1 MYNKRSM
8 SKKVF
13 VIGAGISGL
22 SAGIYAARC
31 GFDVTIFEQHL
42 TFGGLSTSWSRKGYY
57 FEGGMHWLTGSS
69 PKMPLYDIWKELGA
83 LKENNP
89 IENRDPYYVYKNGDK
104 TLYMWRD
111 LDKLCNQLLEF
122 APEDKKM
129 IKKFRRDVKSLLGVH
144 LVVNDIMGLKA
155 KNPRHP
161 GLGELLK
168 MAPAGLNYARL
179 VNMSYEE
186 YVNQFKN
193 PDVRHLLMGSIGY
206 RYNAMSFIYTI
217 ASFAS
222 GDCGYP
228 AGGSVTMGQN
238 MLDTYK
244 ALGGKIEFRKKI
256 ENIELDGA
264 GKVTGVKIDGQDLAC
279 DAVIVSQDM
288 RNAIDTLFDKMI
300 DNPVANK
307 IRKNV
312 VTEQNVFVCAGV
324 KADLNHLPKAIV
336 FPLEEP
342 FEIASVK
349 FNELRIYNY
358 ASFAGRAPEGGSAI
372 TSLFLGPSYYYWKKA
387 KEDGTYKAKKQ
398 ELADRFVE
406 VLAKYIPE
414 TKDKVEVVDIATP
427 CTYER
432 YCSSFEGSWMSVW
445 EKGTKQYN
453 YPQKLPGIHGVYFA
467 GQRTMMP
474 GGLPIA
480 AYSGRIA
487 VQLLC
492 RDTGTLFV

>member
-1 MYNKRSM
+1 M
-8 SKKVF
+8 SRKIF

-22 SAGIYAARC
+22 SAGIYAARS
-31 GFDVTIFEQHL
+31 GFDVTIFEQHN

-69 PKMPLYDIWKELGA
+69 PKMPLYQIWKETGA

-89 IENRDPYYVYKNGDK
+89 IENRDPYYVYINGDK
-104 TLYMWRD
+104 KLFMYRN
-111 LDKLCNQLLEF
+111 LDKLCNQLREF

-129 IKKFRRDVKSLLGVH
+129 INKFYKDVKALINVH

-155 KNPRHP
+155 KNPCHP

-168 MAPAGLNYARL
+168 MAPAGLKYAKL

-193 PDVRHLLMGSIGY
+193 EDVRHLFMGSIGY
-206 RYNAMSFIYTI
+206 RYNAMSFVYTI

-228 AGGSVTMGQN
+228 EGGSVTMGQN

-244 ALGGKIEFRKKI
+244 ALGGKIEFRKKV

-264 GKVTGVKIDGQDLAC
+264 GQVTGVKINGEDIPC
-279 DAVIVSQDM
+279 DAVIVTQDM
-288 RNAIDTLFDKMI
+288 RNAIDTLFDTMI
-300 DNPVANK
+300 NDGVANK
-307 IRKNV
+307 MRKNV

-324 KADLNHLPKAIV
+324 KADLSHLPKAMV
-336 FPLEEP
+336 FPLSEP
-342 FEIASVK
+342 FEIAGVK
-349 FNELRIYNY
+349 FNEFRIYNY
-358 ASFAGRAPEGGSAI
+358 ASFPGRAPEGGTAL
-372 TSLFLGPSYYYWKKA
+372 TSLFLGPSYYYWKQA
-387 KEDGTYKAKKQ
+387 KEDGTYRQKKE
-398 ELADRFVE
+398 ELGKRFIE
-406 VLAKYIPE
+406 TLEKYIPE
-414 TKDKVEVVDIATP
+414 TKGKVEIIDVATP

-453 YPQKLPGIHGVYFA
+453 YPQKLPSVKGVYFA

-480 AYSGRIA
+480 VYSGRIA

-492 RDTGTLFV
+492 KDTNTLFV

>member
-1 MYNKRSM
+1 M
-8 SKKVF
+8 SKKIF
-13 VIGAGISGL
+13 IIGAGISGL
-22 SAGIYAARC
+22 SAGIYAARS
-31 GFDVTIFEQHL
+31 GFDVTIYEQHM

-69 PKMPLYDIWKELGA
+69 PKMPLYQIWKETGA

-89 IENRDPYYVYKNGDK
+89 IENRDPYYVYINGDK
-104 TLYMWRD
+104 KLFMYRD
-111 LDKLCNQLLEF
+111 LDKLCKQLREY
-122 APEDKKM
+122 APEDKK
-129 IKKFRRDVKSLLGVH
+129 IINRFYKDVKALLNVH
-144 LVVNDIMGLKA
+144 LVVNDIPGLKA

-161 GLGELLK
+161 GLAELLK
-168 MAPAGLNYARL
+168 MIPAGLKYSKL

-193 PDVRHLLMGSIGY
+193 EDVRHLLMGSIGY

-228 AGGSVTMGQN
+228 EGGSVTMGQN

-244 ALGGKIEFRKKI
+244 ALGGKIEFKKKI

-264 GKVTGVKIDGQDLAC
+264 GQATGVKINGEVIPC
-279 DAVIVSQDM
+279 DAVIVTQDM
-288 RNAIDTLFDKMI
+288 RNAIDTLFDTMI
-300 DNPVANK
+300 DDPVANK
-307 IRKNV
+307 MRKNV
-312 VTEQNVFVCAGV
+312 ISEQNVFVCAGV
-324 KADLNHLPKAIV
+324 KADLNHLPKAMV
-336 FPLEEP
+336 FPLAEP
-342 FEIASVK
+342 FEIAGVK
-349 FNELRIYNY
+349 FNEFRIYNY
-358 ASFAGRAPEGGSAI
+358 ANFKGRAPEGGTAL
-372 TSLFLGPSYYYWKKA
+372 TSLFLGPSYYYWKQA
-387 KEDGTYKAKKQ
+387 KEDGTYKQKKE
-398 ELADRFVE
+398 ELAKRFVE
-406 VLAKYIPE
+406 TLEKYIPE
-414 TKDKVEVVDIATP
+414 TKGKVEVIDVATP

-445 EKGTKQYN
+445 KKGTKQYN
-453 YPQKLPGIHGVYFA
+453 YPQKLPSVKGVYFA

-480 AYSGRIA
+480 VYSGRIA

-492 RDTGTLFV
+492 RDTNTLFI

>member
-1 MYNKRSM
+1 M
-8 SKKVF
+8 SKKIF
-13 VIGAGISGL
+13 VIGAAISGL
-22 SAGIYAARC
+22 SAGIYAARS
-31 GFDVTIFEQHL
+31 GFDVTIYEQHM

-69 PKMPLYDIWKELGA
+69 PKMPLYQIWKETGA

-89 IENRDPYYVYKNGDK
+89 IENRDPYYVYINGDK
-104 TLYMWRD
+104 KLYMYRD
-111 LDKLCNQLLEF
+111 LDKLCKQLREF

-129 IKKFRRDVKSLLGVH
+129 IAKFYRDVKALINVH
-144 LVVNDIMGLKA
+144 LVVNDVMGLKA

-161 GLGELLK
+161 GLAELLK
-168 MAPAGLNYARL
+168 MAPAGMKYSKL

-193 PDVRHLLMGSIGY
+193 EDVRHLLMGSIGY

-228 AGGSVTMGQN
+228 EGGSVTMGQN

-244 ALGGKIEFRKKI
+244 SLGGKIEFRKKI
-256 ENIELDGA
+256 ENIELNLE
-264 GKVTGVKIDGQDLAC
+264 GKVTGVKIGGEILPC
-279 DAVIVSQDM
+279 DAVIVTQDM
-288 RNAIDTLFDKMI
+288 RNAIDTLFDTMI
-300 DNPVANK
+300 NDPVANK
-307 IRKNV
+307 LRKNV
-312 VTEQNVFVCAGV
+312 VSEQNVFICAGI
-324 KADLNHLPKAIV
+324 KADLSHLPKAMV
-336 FPLEEP
+336 FPLKEP
-342 FEIASVK
+342 FEIAGVK
-349 FNELRIYNY
+349 FNEFRIYNY
-358 ASFAGRAPEGGSAI
+358 ASFKGRAPEGGTAI
-372 TSLFLGPSYYYWKKA
+372 TSLFLGPSYYYWKQA
-387 KEDGTYKAKKQ
+387 KEDGTYKQKKE
-398 ELADRFVE
+398 ELAKRFVE
-406 VLAKYIPE
+406 VLAEYIPE
-414 TKDKVEVVDIATP
+414 TKDKVEVTDVATP

-453 YPQKLPGIHGVYFA
+453 YPQKLPSVQGVYFA

-480 AYSGRIA
+480 VYSGRIA

-492 RDTGTLFV
+492 RDTKTLFV

>member
-1 MYNKRSM
+1 M
-8 SKKVF
+8 SKKLF
-13 VIGAGISGL
+13 IIGAGISGL
-22 SAGIYAARC
+22 SAGVYAARS
-31 GFDVTIFEQHL
+31 GFDVTIYEQHM

-69 PKMPLYDIWKELGA
+69 PKMPLYQIWKETGA

-89 IENRDPYYVYKNGDK
+89 IENRDPYYVYINGNK
-104 TLYMWRD
+104 KLFMYRD
-111 LDKLCNQLLEF
+111 LDRLCKQLKEY
-122 APEDKKM
+122 APEDKRM
-129 IKKFRRDVKSLLGVH
+129 INRFYKDVKALINVH
-144 LVVNDIMGLKA
+144 LVVNDIPGLKA

-161 GLGELLK
+161 SLIELFK
-168 MAPAGLNYARL
+168 MAPAGLKYSKL

-193 PDVRHLLMGSIGY
+193 EDVRHLFMGSIGY

-228 AGGSVTMGQN
+228 EGGSVTMGQN

-244 ALGGKIEFRKKI
+244 ALGGKIEFKKKI
-256 ENIELDGA
+256 ENIELNEDGMA
-264 GKVTGVKIDGQDLAC
+264 TGVKINGEVIPC
-279 DAVIVSQDM
+279 DAVIVTQDM
-288 RNAIDTLFDKMI
+288 RNAIDTLFDTMVN
-300 DNPVANK
+300 DPVANK

-312 VTEQNVFVCAGV
+312 VSEQNVFVCAGV
-324 KADLNHLPKAIV
+324 KADLTHLPKAMV

-342 FEIASVK
+342 FEIAGVK
-349 FNELRIYNY
+349 FNEFRIYNY
-358 ASFAGRAPEGGSAI
+358 ASFKGRAPEGGTAI
-372 TSLFLGPSYYYWKKA
+372 TSLFLGPSYYYWKQA
-387 KEDGTYKAKKQ
+387 KEDSTYKQKKD
-398 ELADRFVE
+398 ELGKRFIE
-406 VLAKYIPE
+406 TLEKYIPE
-414 TKDKVEVVDIATP
+414 TKGKVEVIDVATP

-453 YPQKLPGIHGVYFA
+453 YPQKLPSLKGVYFA

-480 AYSGRIA
+480 VYSGRIA

-492 RDTGTLFV
+492 RDTNTLFI

>member
-1 MYNKRSM
+1 M
-8 SKKVF
+8 SKKIF
-13 VIGAGISGL
+13 IIGAGISGL
-22 SAGIYAARC
+22 SAGIYAARS
-31 GFDVTIFEQHL
+31 GFDVTIYEQHM

-69 PKMPLYDIWKELGA
+69 PKMPLYQIWKETGA

-89 IENRDPYYVYKNGDK
+89 IENRDPYYVYINGDK
-104 TLYMWRD
+104 KLFMYRD
-111 LDKLCNQLLEF
+111 LDKLCKQLREY
-122 APEDKKM
+122 APEDKK
-129 IKKFRRDVKSLLGVH
+129 IINRFYKDVKALVNVH
-144 LVVNDIMGLKA
+144 LVVNDIPGLKA

-161 GLGELLK
+161 DLAELLK
-168 MAPAGLNYARL
+168 MIPAGLKYSKL

-193 PDVRHLLMGSIGY
+193 EDVRHLLMGSIGY

-228 AGGSVTMGQN
+228 EGGSVTMGQN

-244 ALGGKIEFRKKI
+244 ALGGKIEFKKKI

-264 GKVTGVKIDGQDLAC
+264 GQATGVKINGEVIPC
-279 DAVIVSQDM
+279 DAVIVTQDM
-288 RNAIDTLFDKMI
+288 RNAIDTLFDTMI
-300 DNPVANK
+300 DDPVANK
-307 IRKNV
+307 MRKNV
-312 VTEQNVFVCAGV
+312 ISEQNVFVCAGV
-324 KADLNHLPKAIV
+324 KADLTHLPKAMV
-336 FPLEEP
+336 FPLADP
-342 FEIASVK
+342 FEIAGVK
-349 FNELRIYNY
+349 FNEFRIYNY
-358 ASFAGRAPEGGSAI
+358 ANFNGRAPEGGTAL
-372 TSLFLGPSYYYWKKA
+372 TSLFLGPSYYYWKQA
-387 KEDGTYKAKKQ
+387 KEDGTYRQKKE
-398 ELADRFVE
+398 ELAKRFVE
-406 VLAKYIPE
+406 TLEKYIPE
-414 TKDKVEVVDIATP
+414 TKGKVEVIDVATP

-445 EKGTKQYN
+445 KKGTKQYN
-453 YPQKLPGIHGVYFA
+453 YPQKLPSVKGVYFA

-480 AYSGRIA
+480 VYSGRIA

-492 RDTGTLFV
+492 RDTNTLFI

>member
-1 MYNKRSM
+1 MTM

-13 VIGAGISGL
+13 VVGAGISGL
-22 SAGIYAARC
+22 SAGIYAARS
-31 GFDVTIFEQHL
+31 GFDVTIYEQHN

-69 PKMPLYDIWKELGA
+69 SKMPLYQIWKELGA

-89 IENRDPYYVYKNGDK
+89 IENRDPYYVYINGDK
-104 TLYMWRD
+104 KLYMWRN
-111 LDKLCNQLLEF
+111 LNKLCRELREF

-129 IKKFRRDVKSLLGVH
+129 ISRFYRDVKALINVH
-144 LVVNDIMGLKA
+144 LVVNDIWGLKA

-161 GLGELLK
+161 KISELLK
-168 MAPAGLNYARL
+168 MAPAGLKYSRL
-179 VNMSYEE
+179 VNQSYEE
-186 YVNQFKN
+186 YVSGFKN
-193 PDVRHLLMGSIGY
+193 EDVRHLLMGSIGY

-228 AGGSVTMGQN
+228 EGGSVTMGQN
-238 MLDTYK
+238 MLDTFK
-244 ALGGKIEFRKKI
+244 SLGGKIEFRKKV
-256 ENIELDGA
+256 ENIELDDS
-264 GKVTGVKIDGQDLAC
+264 GKIKGIIINGEEIPC
-279 DAVIVSQDM
+279 DAVIITQDM
-288 RNAIDTLFDKMI
+288 RNAIDSLFDRMI
-300 DNPVANK
+300 DNPLANK

-324 KADLNHLPKAIV
+324 KADLKDLPKAMV
-336 FPLEEP
+336 FPLDKA
-342 FEIASVK
+342 FEIAGVK

-358 ASFAGRAPEGGSAI
+358 AGFNGRAPEGSSAI
-372 TSLFLGPSYYYWKKA
+372 TSLFLGPSYYYWKQAKA
-387 KEDGTYKAKKQ
+387 DGTYKAKKE
-398 ELADRFVE
+398 ELAEKFKE
-406 VLAKYIPE
+406 VLAECIPE
-414 TKDKVEVVDIATP
+414 TKDKVEVIDVATP

-432 YCSSFEGSWMSVW
+432 YCSSYEGSWMSVW

-453 YPQKLPGIHGVYFA
+453 YPQVLPGIEGVYFA

-492 RDTGTLFV
+492 RDTGSTFI

>member
-1 MYNKRSM
+1 M
-8 SKKVF
+8 SKKIF

-22 SAGIYAARC
+22 SAGIYAARS
-31 GFDVTIFEQHL
+31 GFDVTIYEQHM

-69 PKMPLYDIWKELGA
+69 PKMPLYQIWKETGA

-89 IENRDPYYVYKNGDK
+89 IENRDPYYVYINGDK
-104 TLYMWRD
+104 KLYMYRD
-111 LDKLCNQLLEF
+111 LDKLCNQLRDF

-129 IKKFRRDVKSLLGVH
+129 IAKFYNDVKALINVH
-144 LVVNDIMGLKA
+144 LVVNDVMGLKA

-161 GLGELLK
+161 GLAELLK
-168 MAPAGLNYARL
+168 MAPAGLKYSKL

-193 PDVRHLLMGSIGY
+193 EDVRHLLMGSIGY

-228 AGGSVTMGQN
+228 EGGSVTMGQN

-244 ALGGKIEFRKKI
+244 ALGGKIEFKKKI
-256 ENIELDGA
+256 ENIELDIE
-264 GKVTGVKIDGQDLAC
+264 GKVTGVKIGGEILPC
-279 DAVIVSQDM
+279 DAVIVTQDM
-288 RNAIDTLFDKMI
+288 RNAIDTLFDTMI
-300 DNPVANK
+300 NDPVANK
-307 IRKNV
+307 MRKNV
-312 VTEQNVFVCAGV
+312 VSEQNVFICAGI
-324 KADLNHLPKAIV
+324 KADLSHLPKAMV
-336 FPLEEP
+336 FPLKEP
-342 FEIASVK
+342 FEIAGVK
-349 FNELRIYNY
+349 FNEFRIYNY
-358 ASFAGRAPEGGSAI
+358 ASFKGRAPEGGTAI
-372 TSLFLGPSYYYWKKA
+372 TSLFLGPSYYYWKQA
-387 KEDGTYKAKKQ
+387 KEDGTYKQKKE
-398 ELADRFVE
+398 ELAKRFIE
-406 VLAKYIPE
+406 ILAEYIPE
-414 TKDKVEVVDIATP
+414 TKDKVEVTDVATP

-453 YPQKLPGIHGVYFA
+453 YPQKLPTVQGVYFA

-480 AYSGRIA
+480 VYSGRIA

-492 RDTGTLFV
+492 RDTKTLFV

>member
-1 MYNKRSM
+1 MKDM

-13 VIGAGISGL
+13 VVGAGISGL

-31 GFDVTIFEQHL
+31 GFDVTIFEQHI

-69 PKMPLYDIWKELGA
+69 PKMPLYEIWKELGA

-89 IENRDPYYVYKNGDK
+89 IENRDPYYVYINGDK
-104 TLYMWRD
+104 RLYMWRD
-111 LDKLCNQLLEF
+111 LDKLCNQLKEY

-129 IKKFRRDVKSLLGVH
+129 IEKFRRDVKSLLGVH
-144 LVVNDIMGLKA
+144 LVVNDIMRLKA

-186 YVNQFKN
+186 YINQFKN
-193 PDVRHLLMGSIGY
+193 EDVRRLLFNSIGY

-228 AGGSVTMGQN
+228 HGGSVTMGQN

-244 ALGGKIEFRKKI
+244 ELGGKIEFRKKI

-264 GKVTGVKIDGQDLAC
+264 GNTCGVKIDGEVLPC
-279 DAVIVSQDM
+279 DAVIVTQDM
-288 RNAIDTLFDKMI
+288 RNAIDNLFDKMI
-300 DNPVANK
+300 DNPLASK

-312 VTEQNVFVCAGV
+312 VSEQNVFVCLGV
-324 KADLNHLPKAIV
+324 KADLSRLPQAMI
-336 FPLEEP
+336 FPLKEP
-342 FEIASVK
+342 FEIAGVK
-349 FNELRIYNY
+349 YNDLRIYNY
-358 ASFAGRAPEGGSAI
+358 AKYENRAPEGCTSL
-372 TSLFLGPSYYYWKKA
+372 TSLFLGPSYYYWKQA
-387 KEDGTYKAKKQ
+387 KEDGTYKQKKD
-398 ELADRFVE
+398 ELGKKFIEALSEF
-406 VLAKYIPE
+406 IPE
-414 TKDKVEVVDIATP
+414 VRDNVAVIDVATP

-432 YCSSFEGSWMSVW
+432 YCSTYEGSWMSVW

-453 YPQKLPGIHGVYFA
+453 YPQKIPGIKGVYFA

-492 RDTGTLFV
+492 RDTNTLFV

>member
-1 MYNKRSM
+1 M

-13 VIGAGISGL
+13 VVGAGISGL

-31 GFDVTIFEQHL
+31 GFDVTIFEQHI
-42 TFGGLSTSWSRKGYY
+42 TFGGLSTSWSRKGFY

-69 PKMPLYDIWKELGA
+69 PKMPLYQVWKELGA

-89 IENRDPYYVYKNGDK
+89 IENRDPYYVYINGDK
-104 TLYMWRD
+104 RLYMWRD
-111 LDKLCNQLLEF
+111 LDKLCNQLKEF

-129 IKKFRRDVKSLLGVH
+129 IEKFRKDVKSLLGVH

-168 MAPAGLNYARL
+168 MIPAGLNYGRL

-193 PDVRHLLMGSIGY
+193 EDVRRLLLNSIGY

-228 AGGSVTMGQN
+228 EGGSVTMGQN
-238 MLDTYK
+238 MLDTYRE
-244 ALGGKIEFRKKI
+244 LGGKIEFRKKI

-264 GKVTGVKIDGQDLAC
+264 GNACGVKIDGEILPC
-279 DAVIVSQDM
+279 DAVIVTQDM
-288 RNAIDTLFDKMI
+288 RNAIDNLFDRMI
-300 DNPVANK
+300 DNPLASK

-312 VTEQNVFVCAGV
+312 VSEQNVFVCLGV
-324 KADLNHLPKAIV
+324 KADLSRLPQAMI
-336 FPLEEP
+336 FPLKEP
-342 FEIASVK
+342 FEIAGVK
-349 FNELRIYNY
+349 YNDLRIYNY
-358 ASFAGRAPEGGSAI
+358 AKYENRAPEGCTSL
-372 TSLFLGPSYYYWKKA
+372 TSLFLGPSYYYWKQA
-387 KEDGTYKAKKQ
+387 KEVGTYKQKKD
-398 ELADRFVE
+398 ELGKKFIEALSEF
-406 VLAKYIPE
+406 IPE
-414 TKDKVEVVDIATP
+414 VKDNVAVIDVATP

-432 YCSSFEGSWMSVW
+432 YCSTYEGSWMSVW

-453 YPQKLPGIHGVYFA
+453 YPQKIPGINGVYFA

-492 RDTGTLFV
+492 RDTNTLFV

>member
-1 MYNKRSM
+1 M
-8 SKKVF
+8 SKKIF

-22 SAGIYAARC
+22 SAGIYAARS
-31 GFDVTIFEQHL
+31 GFDVTIYEQHM

-69 PKMPLYDIWKELGA
+69 PKMPLYQIWKETGA

-89 IENRDPYYVYKNGDK
+89 IENRDPYYVYINGDK
-104 TLYMWRD
+104 KLYMYRD
-111 LDKLCNQLLEF
+111 LDKLCKQLREF

-129 IKKFRRDVKSLLGVH
+129 IAKFYRDVKALINVH
-144 LVVNDIMGLKA
+144 LVVNDVMGLKA

-161 GLGELLK
+161 GLAELLK
-168 MAPAGLNYARL
+168 MAPAGMKYSKL

-193 PDVRHLLMGSIGY
+193 EDVRHLLMGSIGY

-228 AGGSVTMGQN
+228 EGGSVTMGQN

-244 ALGGKIEFRKKI
+244 SLGGKIEFRKKI
-256 ENIELDGA
+256 ENIELNLE
-264 GKVTGVKIDGQDLAC
+264 GKVTGVKIGEELLPC
-279 DAVIVSQDM
+279 DAVIVTQDM
-288 RNAIDTLFDKMI
+288 RNAIDTLFDTMI
-300 DNPVANK
+300 NDPVANK
-307 IRKNV
+307 LRKNV
-312 VTEQNVFVCAGV
+312 VSEQNVFICAGI
-324 KADLNHLPKAIV
+324 KADLSHLPKAMV
-336 FPLEEP
+336 FPLKEP
-342 FEIASVK
+342 FEIAGVK
-349 FNELRIYNY
+349 FNEFRIYNY
-358 ASFAGRAPEGGSAI
+358 ASFKGRAPEGGTAI
-372 TSLFLGPSYYYWKKA
+372 TSLFLGPSYYYWKQA
-387 KEDGTYKAKKQ
+387 KEDGTYKQKKE
-398 ELADRFVE
+398 ELAKRFVE
-406 VLAKYIPE
+406 VLAEYIPE
-414 TKDKVEVVDIATP
+414 TKDKVEVTDVATP

-453 YPQKLPGIHGVYFA
+453 YPQKLPSVQGVYFA

-480 AYSGRIA
+480 VYSGRIA

-492 RDTGTLFV
+492 RDTKTLFV

>member
-1 MYNKRSM
+1 M

-13 VIGAGISGL
+13 VVGAGISGL

-31 GFDVTIFEQHL
+31 GFDVTIFEQHI
-42 TFGGLSTSWSRKGYY
+42 TFGGLSTSWSRKGFY

-69 PKMPLYDIWKELGA
+69 PKMPLYQVWKELGA

-89 IENRDPYYVYKNGDK
+89 IENRDPYYVYINGDK
-104 TLYMWRD
+104 RLYMWRD
-111 LDKLCNQLLEF
+111 LDKLCNQLKEF

-129 IKKFRRDVKSLLGVH
+129 IEKFRKDVKSLLGVH

-155 KNPRHP
+155 KNPRPP
-161 GLGELLK
+161 GIGELLK
-168 MAPAGLNYARL
+168 MIPAGLNYGRL

-193 PDVRHLLMGSIGY
+193 EDVRRLLLNSIGY

-228 AGGSVTMGQN
+228 DGGSVTMGQN
-238 MLDTYK
+238 MLDTYRE
-244 ALGGKIEFRKKI
+244 LGGKIEFRKKI

-264 GKVTGVKIDGQDLAC
+264 GNACGVKIDGEILPC
-279 DAVIVSQDM
+279 DAVIVTQDM
-288 RNAIDTLFDKMI
+288 RNAIDNLFDRMI
-300 DNPVANK
+300 DNPLASK

-312 VTEQNVFVCAGV
+312 VSEQNVFVCLGV
-324 KADLNHLPKAIV
+324 KADLSRLPQAMI
-336 FPLEEP
+336 FPLKEP
-342 FEIASVK
+342 FEIAGVK
-349 FNELRIYNY
+349 YNDLRIYNY
-358 ASFAGRAPEGGSAI
+358 AKYENRAPEGCTSL
-372 TSLFLGPSYYYWKKA
+372 TSLFLGPSYYYWKQA
-387 KEDGTYKAKKQ
+387 KEDGTYKQKKD
-398 ELADRFVE
+398 ELGKKFIEALSEF
-406 VLAKYIPE
+406 IPE
-414 TKDKVEVVDIATP
+414 VKDNVAVIDVATP

-432 YCSSFEGSWMSVW
+432 YCSTYEGSWMSVW

-453 YPQKLPGIHGVYFA
+453 YPQKIPGINGVYFA

-492 RDTGTLFV
+492 RDTNTLFV

>member
-1 MYNKRSM
+1 MSNKI
-8 SKKVF
+8 F

-22 SAGIYAARC
+22 SAGIYAARS
-31 GFDVTIFEQHL
+31 GFDVTIYEQHM

-69 PKMPLYDIWKELGA
+69 PKMPLYQIWKETGA

-89 IENRDPYYVYKNGDK
+89 IENRDPYYVYINGGK
-104 TLYMWRD
+104 KLCMYRD
-111 LDKLCNQLLEF
+111 LDKLCNQLRDF

-129 IKKFRRDVKSLLGVH
+129 IAKFYKDVKALINVH

-161 GLGELLK
+161 KLGELLK
-168 MAPAGLNYARL
+168 MVPAGLKYSKL

-193 PDVRHLLMGSIGY
+193 EDIRHLLMGSIGY

-228 AGGSVTMGQN
+228 EGGSVTMGQN
-238 MLDTYK
+238 MLDTFK
-244 ALGGKIEFRKKI
+244 SLGGKIEFKKKI
-256 ENIELDGA
+256 ENIELNVK
-264 GKVTGVKIDGQDLAC
+264 GKVTGVKINGETIPCDG
-279 DAVIVSQDM
+279 VIVTQDM
-288 RNAIDTLFDKMI
+288 RNAIDTLFDTMV
-300 DNPVANK
+300 DNHVANK
-307 IRKNV
+307 MRKDV
-312 VTEQNVFVCAGV
+312 VSEQNVFICAGV
-324 KADLNHLPKAIV
+324 KADLSHLPKAIV
-336 FPLEEP
+336 FPLKKP
-342 FEIASVK
+342 FEIAGVN
-349 FNELRIYNY
+349 FNEFRIYNY
-358 ASFAGRAPEGGSAI
+358 ASFKGRAPEGGTAL
-372 TSLFLGPSYYYWKKA
+372 TSLFLGPSYYYWKQA
-387 KEDGTYKAKKQ
+387 KEDGTYKQKKE
-398 ELADRFVE
+398 ELANRFIE
-406 VLAKYIPE
+406 LLEEYIPE
-414 TKDKVEVVDIATP
+414 TKGKVEVTDVATP

-445 EKGTKQYN
+445 EKGGKQTN
-453 YPQKLPGIHGVYFA
+453 YPQKLPGIEGVYFA

-480 AYSGRIA
+480 VYSGRIA

-492 RDTGTLFV
+492 RDTKRLFV

>member
-1 MYNKRSM
+1 MSNKI
-8 SKKVF
+8 F

-22 SAGIYAARC
+22 SAGIYAARS
-31 GFDVTIFEQHL
+31 GFDVTIYEQHM

-69 PKMPLYDIWKELGA
+69 PKMPLYQIWKETGA

-89 IENRDPYYVYKNGDK
+89 IENRDPYYVYINGDK
-104 TLYMWRD
+104 KLYMYRD
-111 LDKLCNQLLEF
+111 LDKLCNQLRDF

-129 IKKFRRDVKSLLGVH
+129 IAKFYNDVKALINVH
-144 LVVNDIMGLKA
+144 LVVNDVMGLKA

-161 GLGELLK
+161 GLAELLK
-168 MAPAGLNYARL
+168 MAPAGLKYSKL

-193 PDVRHLLMGSIGY
+193 EDVRHLLMGSIGY

-228 AGGSVTMGQN
+228 EGGSVTMGQN

-244 ALGGKIEFRKKI
+244 ALGGKIEFKKKI
-256 ENIELDGA
+256 ENIELDIE
-264 GKVTGVKIDGQDLAC
+264 GKVTGVKIGGEILPC
-279 DAVIVSQDM
+279 DAVIVTQDM
-288 RNAIDTLFDKMI
+288 RNAIDTLFDTMI
-300 DNPVANK
+300 NDPVANK
-307 IRKNV
+307 MRKNV
-312 VTEQNVFVCAGV
+312 VSEQNVFICAGI
-324 KADLNHLPKAIV
+324 KADLSHLPKAIV
-336 FPLEEP
+336 FPLKEP
-342 FEIASVK
+342 FEIAGVK
-349 FNELRIYNY
+349 FNEFRIYNY
-358 ASFAGRAPEGGSAI
+358 ASFKGRAPEGGTAI
-372 TSLFLGPSYYYWKKA
+372 TSLFLGPSYYYWKQA
-387 KEDGTYKAKKQ
+387 KEDGTYKQKKE
-398 ELADRFVE
+398 ELAKRFIE
-406 VLAKYIPE
+406 ILAEYIPE
-414 TKDKVEVVDIATP
+414 TKDKVEVTDVATP

-453 YPQKLPGIHGVYFA
+453 YPQKLPTVQGVYFA

-480 AYSGRIA
+480 VYSGRIA

-492 RDTGTLFV
+492 RDTKTLFV

>member
-1 MYNKRSM
+1 MSNKI
-8 SKKVF
+8 F

-22 SAGIYAARC
+22 SAGIYAARS
-31 GFDVTIFEQHL
+31 GFDVTIYEQHM

-69 PKMPLYDIWKELGA
+69 PKMPLYQIWKETGA

-89 IENRDPYYVYKNGDK
+89 IENRDPYYVYINGDK
-104 TLYMWRD
+104 KLCMYRD
-111 LDKLCNQLLEF
+111 LDKLCNQLRDF

-129 IKKFRRDVKSLLGVH
+129 IAKFYKDVKALINVH

-161 GLGELLK
+161 KLGELLK
-168 MAPAGLNYARL
+168 MVPAGLKYSKL

-193 PDVRHLLMGSIGY
+193 EDVRHLLMGSIGY

-228 AGGSVTMGQN
+228 EGGSVTMGQN
-238 MLDTYK
+238 MLDTFK
-244 ALGGKIEFRKKI
+244 SLGGKIEFKKKI
-256 ENIELDGA
+256 ENIELNVE
-264 GKVTGVKIDGQDLAC
+264 GKVTGVKINGETIPCDG
-279 DAVIVSQDM
+279 VIVTQDM
-288 RNAIDTLFDKMI
+288 RNAIDTLFDTMV
-300 DNPVANK
+300 DNHVANK
-307 IRKNV
+307 MRKDV
-312 VTEQNVFVCAGV
+312 VSEQNVFICAGV
-324 KADLNHLPKAIV
+324 KADLSHLPKAIV
-336 FPLEEP
+336 FPLKKP
-342 FEIASVK
+342 FEIAGVN
-349 FNELRIYNY
+349 FNEFRIYNY
-358 ASFAGRAPEGGSAI
+358 ASFKGRAPEGGTAL
-372 TSLFLGPSYYYWKKA
+372 TSLFLGPSYYYWKQA
-387 KEDGTYKAKKQ
+387 KEDGTYKQKKE
-398 ELADRFVE
+398 ELANRFIE
-406 VLAKYIPE
+406 LLEEYIPE
-414 TKDKVEVVDIATP
+414 TKGKVEVTDVATP

-445 EKGTKQYN
+445 EKGGKQTN
-453 YPQKLPGIHGVYFA
+453 YPQKLPGIEGVYFA

-480 AYSGRIA
+480 VYSGRIA

-492 RDTGTLFV
+492 RDRKKLFV

>member
-1 MYNKRSM
+1 M

-13 VIGAGISGL
+13 VVGAGISGL

-31 GFDVTIFEQHL
+31 GFDVTIFEQHI
-42 TFGGLSTSWSRKGYY
+42 TFGGLSTSWSRKGFY

-69 PKMPLYDIWKELGA
+69 PKMPLYQVWKELGA

-89 IENRDPYYVYKNGDK
+89 IENRDPYYVYINGDK
-104 TLYMWRD
+104 RLYMWRD
-111 LDKLCNQLLEF
+111 LDKLCNQLKEF

-129 IKKFRRDVKSLLGVH
+129 IEKFRKDVKSLLGVH

-161 GLGELLK
+161 GIGELLK
-168 MAPAGLNYARL
+168 MIPAGLNYGRL

-193 PDVRHLLMGSIGY
+193 EDVRRLLLNSIGY

-228 AGGSVTMGQN
+228 DGGSVTMGQN
-238 MLDTYK
+238 MLDTYRE
-244 ALGGKIEFRKKI
+244 LGGKIEFRKKI

-264 GKVTGVKIDGQDLAC
+264 GNACGVKIDGEILPC
-279 DAVIVSQDM
+279 DAVIVTQDM
-288 RNAIDTLFDKMI
+288 RNAIDNLFDRMI
-300 DNPVANK
+300 DNPLASK

-312 VTEQNVFVCAGV
+312 VSEQNVFVCLGV
-324 KADLNHLPKAIV
+324 KADLSRLPQAMI
-336 FPLEEP
+336 FPLKES
-342 FEIASVK
+342 FEIAGVK
-349 FNELRIYNY
+349 YNDLRIYNY
-358 ASFAGRAPEGGSAI
+358 AKYENRAPEGCTSL
-372 TSLFLGPSYYYWKKA
+372 TSLFLGPSYYYWKQA
-387 KEDGTYKAKKQ
+387 KEDGSYKQKKD
-398 ELADRFVE
+398 ELGKKFIEALSEF
-406 VLAKYIPE
+406 IPE
-414 TKDKVEVVDIATP
+414 VKDNVAVIDVATP

-432 YCSSFEGSWMSVW
+432 YCSTYEGSWMSVW

-453 YPQKLPGIHGVYFA
+453 YPQKIPGINGVYFA

-492 RDTGTLFV
+492 RDTNTLFV

>member
-1 MYNKRSM
+1 M
-8 SKKVF
+8 SKKIF

-22 SAGIYAARC
+22 SAGIYAARS
-31 GFDVTIFEQHL
+31 GFDVTIYEQHM

-69 PKMPLYDIWKELGA
+69 PKMPLYQIWKETGA

-89 IENRDPYYVYKNGDK
+89 IENRDPYYVYINGDK
-104 TLYMWRD
+104 KLYMYRD
-111 LDKLCNQLLEF
+111 LDKLCKQLREF

-129 IKKFRRDVKSLLGVH
+129 IAKFYRDVKALINVH

-161 GLGELLK
+161 GLAELLK
-168 MAPAGLNYARL
+168 MAPAGMKYSKL

-193 PDVRHLLMGSIGY
+193 EDVRHLLMGSIGY

-228 AGGSVTMGQN
+228 EGGSVTMGQN

-244 ALGGKIEFRKKI
+244 SLGGKIEFRKKI
-256 ENIELDGA
+256 ENIELNLE
-264 GKVTGVKIDGQDLAC
+264 GKVTGVKIGGEILPC
-279 DAVIVSQDM
+279 DAVIVTQDM
-288 RNAIDTLFDKMI
+288 RNAIDTLFDTMI
-300 DNPVANK
+300 NDPVANK
-307 IRKNV
+307 LRKNV
-312 VTEQNVFVCAGV
+312 VSEQNVFICAGI
-324 KADLNHLPKAIV
+324 KADLSHLPKAMV
-336 FPLEEP
+336 FPLKEP
-342 FEIASVK
+342 FEIAGVK
-349 FNELRIYNY
+349 FNEFRIYNY
-358 ASFAGRAPEGGSAI
+358 ASFKGRAPEGGTAI
-372 TSLFLGPSYYYWKKA
+372 TSLFLGPSYYYWKQA
-387 KEDGTYKAKKQ
+387 KEDGTYKQKKE
-398 ELADRFVE
+398 ELAKRFVE
-406 VLAKYIPE
+406 VLAEYIPE
-414 TKDKVEVVDIATP
+414 TKDKVEVTDVATP

-453 YPQKLPGIHGVYFA
+453 YPQKLPSVQGVYFA

-480 AYSGRIA
+480 VYSGRIA

-492 RDTGTLFV
+492 RDTKTLFV